1 MQASLFS
8 HCITSLKALWFPIT
22 VVYTLHPL
30 ALAFLQPMKALRRLC
45 YFYLN
50 VEK

>member
-1 MQASLFS
+1 MA
-8 HCITSLKALWFPIT
+8 
-22 VVYTLHPL
+22 VYTLHPL
-30 ALAFLQPMKALRRLC
+30 ALVQPRKALKRLC